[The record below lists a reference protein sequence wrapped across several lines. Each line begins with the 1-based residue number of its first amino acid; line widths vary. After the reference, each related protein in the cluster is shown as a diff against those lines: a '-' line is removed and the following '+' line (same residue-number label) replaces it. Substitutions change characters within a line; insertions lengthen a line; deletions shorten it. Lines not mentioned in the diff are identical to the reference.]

1 MAHKIVN
8 SKDISIYHL
17 AKSFRLKDISSKP
30 IKYKEIMPRIAIEK
44 LKLIAPEDIVSLI
57 GKDLEAIRCS
67 LLETAYM
74 NEILTVPKGTIDP
87 IDFEEAL
94 IENYAKTLDRL
105 TKFSTGPIKNLLTAF
120 LRKSEASNVKTMLR
134 VMKAGINL
142 EDAMKHIIPAGSLD
156 KKRCRAILENA
167 KNIHDIVNSL
177 YDLDYDKVLT
187 RVLQDQDTAEDLL
200 ALEVALDKFVYQ
212 EIMKSVERL
221 RGVDRTIAKEVL
233 SVEIQAINTKTILR
247 FENLEGVNE
256 KIIKKYLIP
265 IQILNGA
272 RFEEATETINS
283 RVLITDFLDLI
294 KKTGNSNY
302 ESWLRRN
309 LLDLNLP
316 LSRLEMY
323 LEGTALETSLYM
335 TRKYTR
341 YYNISFILA
350 FLNLKS
356 FEIKNLRCIIV
367 GSARNIPPNQVKNYL
382 FLPDF
387 YNS

>member
-1 MAHKIVN
+1 
-8 SKDISIYHL
+8 
-17 AKSFRLKDISSKP
+17 
-30 IKYKEIMPRIAIEK
+30 
-44 LKLIAPEDIVSLI
+44 
-57 GKDLEAIRCS
+57 
-67 LLETAYM
+67 
-74 NEILTVPKGTIDP
+74 
-87 IDFEEAL
+87 
-94 IENYAKTLDRL
+94 
-105 TKFSTGPIKNLLTAF
+105 
-120 LRKSEASNVKTMLR
+120 
-134 VMKAGINL
+134 
-142 EDAMKHIIPAGSLD
+142 
-156 KKRCRAILENA
+156 
-167 KNIHDIVNSL
+167 
-177 YDLDYDKVLT
+177 
-187 RVLQDQDTAEDLL
+187 
-200 ALEVALDKFVYQ
+200 
-212 EIMKSVERL
+212 
-221 RGVDRTIAKEVL
+221 
-233 SVEIQAINTKTILR
+233 
-247 FENLEGVNE
+247 
-256 KIIKKYLIP
+256 LIP